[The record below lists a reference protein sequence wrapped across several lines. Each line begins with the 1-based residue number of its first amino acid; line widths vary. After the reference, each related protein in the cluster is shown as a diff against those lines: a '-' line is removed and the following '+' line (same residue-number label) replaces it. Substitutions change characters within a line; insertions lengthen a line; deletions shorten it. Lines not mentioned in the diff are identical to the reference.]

1 MYETLQDIETLALR
15 CRSDQSRT
23 YIAEAVICYRSGAY
37 RATIVS
43 VWIAVIF
50 DLIDK
55 IRELSLAGDGNAK
68 AILQRYE
75 TYMQQMDRNDPR
87 GVKNALEFE
96 RELLSTC
103 RDKLEFFDQQQIV
116 DLERL
121 REDRHRC
128 AHPSFQRVGEP
139 YRPTAEQARLH
150 LTNAVLHVLAQPPVQ
165 GKALLNQLRV
175 IVSSSY
181 FPTDRLQAVAALR
194 ASALARPNEA
204 LVNGFIDMVVF
215 EPFKADSP
223 LYNSPRAADI
233 VNAAAEL
240 HRTQVETRLQKQ
252 LNRMIFDATDPE
264 MPAAVFLLAGVESG
278 WQFLEEAAKAKVKQ
292 YVSVS
297 PIPLVLPTL
306 GRLRATPELV
316 SVIKEKLATAS
327 RDELAT
333 AISSFGLRD
342 VAKDRALE
350 LLSQVGTF
358 NTANDVIQRIIFPIF
373 ETLSKQ
379 DFIKIIEFPRTAGA
393 DLVGANAYSALVA
406 RLRDSSFFTSAELDG
421 LLIANNAAWMV
432 QTDASQ

>member
-55 IRELSLAGDGNAK
+55 IRELSLAGDGNAG

-75 TYMQQMDRNDPR
+75 TYMQQMDRNDPQ

-96 RELLSTC
+96 RELLNTC

-128 AHPSFQRVGEP
+128 AHPSFQRIGEP

-181 FPTDRLQAVAALR
+181 FPTDRTQAVAALR
-194 ASALARPNEA
+194 ASALARPNNA
-204 LVNGFIDMVVF
+204 LINGFVDMVVF

-223 LYNSPRAADI
+223 LYNSLRVSDI
-233 VNAAAEL
+233 INAAAEL
-240 HRTQVETRLQKQ
+240 HRTQVEARLRRQ
-252 LNRMIFDATDPE
+252 LNRMIFDASDPQL
-264 MPAAVFLLAGVESG
+264 PQAVFILAGVESG
-278 WQFLEEAAKAKVKQ
+278 WQLLQDAAKAKVRQ

-297 PIPLVLPTL
+297 PIALASPTL
-306 GRLRATPELV
+306 ARLSENPELV
-316 SVIKEKLATAS
+316 PKIKERLAAAS

-333 AISSFGLRD
+333 AVSFGLRD

-350 LLSQVGTF
+350 LLSQVGSF
-358 NTANDVIQRIIFPIF
+358 NSANDVIQRIILPIF
-373 ETLSKQ
+373 ENLNKE
-379 DFIKIIEFPRTAGA
+379 DFIKIIEFPRTTGA
-393 DLVGANAYSALVA
+393 DLVGANAYSVLVT
-406 RLRDSSFFTSAELDG
+406 RLRGSSFFTSSELDD
-421 LLIANNAAWMV
+421 LLIANNAPWMA
-432 QTDASQ
+432 QTDGSQ

>member
-55 IRELSLAGDGNAK
+55 IRELSLAGDSNAR

-75 TYMQQMDRNDPR
+75 TYMQQMDRNDPQ

-96 RELLSTC
+96 RELVSTC

-128 AHPSFQRVGEP
+128 AHPSFQRIGEP

-150 LTNAVLHVLAQPPVQ
+150 LTNAVSHVLAQPPVQ

-181 FPTDRLQAVAALR
+181 FPTDRIPAVAALR
-194 ASALARPNEA
+194 ASALVRPNEA

-233 VNAAAEL
+233 INAAAEL
-240 HRTQVETRLQKQ
+240 HRTQVETRLRKQ
-252 LNRMIFDATDPE
+252 LNRMIFDATDAE
-264 MPAAVFLLAGVESG
+264 MPSAVFLLAGVESG
-278 WQFLEEAAKAKVKQ
+278 WQFLEDAAKAKVTQ

-297 PIPLVLPTL
+297 PIPLALPTL
-306 GRLRATPELV
+306 SRLKGTAELV
-316 SVIKEKLATAS
+316 PAIKERLATAS
-327 RDELAT
+327 RDDLAT
-333 AISSFGLRD
+333 AISFGLLD
-342 VAKDRALE
+342 VTKDRALE

-358 NTANDVIQRIIFPIF
+358 NSANDVIQRIIFPIF

-379 DFIKIIEFPRTAGA
+379 DFIKIIEFPRTTGA
-393 DLVGANAYSALVA
+393 DLVGANSYSALVA
-406 RLRDSSFFTSAELDG
+406 RLRDLSFFTSAELDA
-421 LLIANNAAWMV
+421 LLIANKASWLV
-432 QTDASQ
+432 QTDENE